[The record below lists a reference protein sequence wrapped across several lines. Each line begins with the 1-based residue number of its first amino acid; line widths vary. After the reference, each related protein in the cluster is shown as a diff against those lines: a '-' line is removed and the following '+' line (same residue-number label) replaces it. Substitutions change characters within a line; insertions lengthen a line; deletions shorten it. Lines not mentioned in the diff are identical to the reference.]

1 MEKQLFFDIEEMPS
15 FDVEDFIVSSSNQ
28 SAYDYIQKW
37 PDWSSNLVFL
47 VGESGVGKTHLANI
61 WLEKVKGIKLLQE
74 NIDINYIGM
83 YQNILIE
90 DIDLI
95 DYDLTGLFHLI
106 NAIKE
111 KNGHIIFTS
120 KKPPVNMDIRL
131 DDLSSRL
138 RSATPIFIDKP
149 DDFLLEAILIKLFSD
164 KKIIIE
170 DRVTSYILQRT
181 TRSVSEIIR
190 LINRIN
196 YKSMEMKRR
205 VTIPLVNQVFKEMN
219 F

>member
-1 MEKQLFFDIEEMPS
+1 
-15 FDVEDFIVSSSNQ
+15 
-28 SAYDYIQKW
+28 
-37 PDWSSNLVFL
+37 
-47 VGESGVGKTHLANI
+47 
-61 WLEKVKGIKLLQE
+61 
-74 NIDINYIGM
+74 M

>member
-1 MEKQLFFDIEEMPS
+1 M
-15 FDVEDFIVSSSNQ
+15 N
-28 SAYDYIQKW
+28 
-37 PDWSSNLVFL
+37 
-47 VGESGVGKTHLANI
+47 
-61 WLEKVKGIKLLQE
+61 
-74 NIDINYIGM
+74 
-83 YQNILIE
+83 QNILIE

-95 DYDLTGLFHLI
+95 NYDLTGLFHLI

-131 DDLSSRL
+131 NDLSSRL

-149 DDFLLEAILIKLFSD
+149 DDFLLEAIMIKLFSD

-170 DRVTSYILQRT
+170 ARVTSYILQRT
-181 TRSVSEIIR
+181 TRSISEIIR
-190 LINRIN
+190 LVNNIN
-196 YKSMEMKRR
+196 YKSMETKRR

-219 F
+219 I

>member
-1 MEKQLFFDIEEMPS
+1 M
-15 FDVEDFIVSSSNQ
+15 N
-28 SAYDYIQKW
+28 
-37 PDWSSNLVFL
+37 
-47 VGESGVGKTHLANI
+47 
-61 WLEKVKGIKLLQE
+61 
-74 NIDINYIGM
+74 
-83 YQNILIE
+83 QNILIE

-95 DYDLTGLFHLI
+95 NYDLTGLFHLI

-111 KNGHIIFTS
+111 NNGHIIFTS

>member
-1 MEKQLFFDIEEMPS
+1 
-15 FDVEDFIVSSSNQ
+15 
-28 SAYDYIQKW
+28 
-37 PDWSSNLVFL
+37 
-47 VGESGVGKTHLANI
+47 
-61 WLEKVKGIKLLQE
+61 
-74 NIDINYIGM
+74 M

-95 DYDLTGLFHLI
+95 NYDLKGLFHLI

-120 KKPPVNMDIRL
+120 KKPAVNMDVRL

-149 DDFLLEAILIKLFSD
+149 DDSLLEAIMIKLFSD

>member
-1 MEKQLFFDIEEMPS
+1 ME
-15 FDVEDFIVSSSNQ
+15 
-28 SAYDYIQKW
+28 
-37 PDWSSNLVFL
+37 
-47 VGESGVGKTHLANI
+47 
-61 WLEKVKGIKLLQE
+61 
-74 NIDINYIGM
+74 
-83 YQNILIE
+83 
-90 DIDLI
+90 
-95 DYDLTGLFHLI
+95 
-106 NAIKE
+106 
-111 KNGHIIFTS
+111 
-120 KKPPVNMDIRL
+120 IRL